1 MDANVPMGAV
11 LVGLDASEGSDK
23 ALDWAAAEARRR
35 GWPLHLMHVEDVSHR
50 TWPTYSMTRQ
60 VHRPVIGDALARLA
74 RAHDGLKVSWSQP
87 AGNPATTLASAA
99 RGCRL
104 VVVGSRGRGA
114 VADAFLG
121 STTNRLIAQ
130 TRCPVAVLRADTPST
145 TDGPVVAALE
155 HGRPFVRVLETAFE
169 QAGARHADLVL
180 VHTWHPDTAA
190 PGGAVGLR
198 GVPTQEA
205 QQRETDRLA
214 RSMADV
220 ARSHPQLRITT
231 HIVQDDAAEQL
242 SRCAADASLVVV
254 GSRGHG
260 EFGSA
265 VLGSVN
271 QGVIGSAACPV
282 LVVRD
287 GRKPFIASPRQAAAG
302 ASS

>member
-11 LVGLDASEGSDK
+11 LVGLDASAGSAR

-35 GWPLHLMHVEDVSHR
+35 HWPLHLMQVHDVSRR
-50 TWPTYSMTRQ
+50 TWPTYSMSRQ
-60 VHRPVIGDALARLA
+60 VHEPVIHNALAHLA
-74 RAHDGLKVSWSQP
+74 QSGDRLKVSWSQP
-87 AGNPATTLASAA
+87 TGDPATTLAYAA

-130 TRCPVAVLRADTPST
+130 TRCPVAVLRADTPDT
-145 TDGPVVAALE
+145 TGESVVVGLE
-155 HGRPFVRVLETAFE
+155 YGRPFVRVLETAFE
-169 QAGARHADLVL
+169 QAGDRHLDLTI
-180 VHTWHPDTAA
+180 VHTWHPDTMLGNE
-190 PGGAVGLR
+190 PGLL
-198 GVPTQEA
+198 GVPTGEA
-205 QQRETDRLA
+205 QQRENDRLT

-220 ARSHPQLRITT
+220 ARSHTQLRVTT
-231 HIVQDDAAEQL
+231 QMVQDGAVEEF
-242 SRCAADASLVVV
+242 RRHAADAALVVV

-260 EFGSA
+260 EFGGA
-265 VLGSVN
+265 VLGSVH
-271 QGVIGSAACPV
+271 QGVIRSAPCPV

-287 GRKPFIASPRQAAAG
+287 GRKAFVRSPSQTAAG